1 MHWGNEYERKENSK
15 QRALG
20 ELLFD
25 NGVDAII
32 GSHPHVV
39 QPIKMERGSHL
50 VVYSMGNMI
59 SNQRK
64 RYTDGGILF
73 EMTLEKADSTYITD
87 YSYLPIWVHKANMK
101 NGVAFQLVPAAI
113 DAPKQAE
120 LSMDSTAVNSM
131 KLFLKDTRSNLEG
144 IPESTKN
151 PTNRPG
157 SFMIR

>member
-1 MHWGNEYERKENSK
+1 
-15 QRALG
+15 
-20 ELLFD
+20 
-25 NGVDAII
+25 
-32 GSHPHVV
+32 
-39 QPIKMERGSHL
+39 MEQGKHL

-87 YSYLPIWVHKANMK
+87 YAYLPIWVHKPK
-101 NGVAFQLVPAAI
+101 LEKGVAFQLVPAAI
-113 DAPKQAE
+113 DPLKQAE
-120 LSMDSTAVNSM
+120 LGMDSTAVKSM

-144 IPESTKN
+144 ISEATKN

-157 SFMIR
+157 SLMIR